1 MLKSIWNRIRS
12 LRYISM
18 PLFLMRPTTENYE
31 ITHERK
37 FWTHK
42 IPTRKNLGPK
52 KHPREKTLNTRKIHV
67 KKFGIH
73 EIPTRRYFR
82 PTKSPLENIL
92 DLQTTHEKK
101 FWTHEIPT
109 KARWHNGTRPTK
121 FSTLCLS

>member
-1 MLKSIWNRIRS
+1 
-12 LRYISM
+12 M

-42 IPTRKNLGPK
+42 IPMRKNLGPK
-52 KHPREKTLNTRKIHV
+52 KHPCEKNLNTPKIHV

-101 FWTHEIPT
+101 FWTHEIST
-109 KARWHNGTRPTK
+109 KARWHNGT
-121 FSTLCLS
+121 